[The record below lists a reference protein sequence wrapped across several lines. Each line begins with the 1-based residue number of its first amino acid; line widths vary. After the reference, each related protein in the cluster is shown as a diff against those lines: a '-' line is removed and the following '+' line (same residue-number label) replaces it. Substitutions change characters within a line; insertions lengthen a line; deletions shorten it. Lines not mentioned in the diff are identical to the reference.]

1 MFEASEGEKTHAGD
15 EAGKADSGALIKGPV
30 LRVGP

>member
-1 MFEASEGEKTHAGD
+1 MFEPSEGEKTHGGD
-15 EAGKADSGALIKGPV
+15 EAGEANSGALIKGPV